1 MKILRMLS
9 LSLLGAAFAA
19 SATPAHADRDAVH
32 FFSNIHVA
40 SNQTVHDAVCFF
52 CNVDIDGEAQGD
64 VVVFFG
70 NVHISGRANH
80 DVVNFFGGVSADDN
94 AQIGESMV
102 SFFSLISLGD
112 NVSVGKDL
120 VSMFGV
126 MHAAASVTVGGDR
139 VAMPFMIFLAPLM
152 LIGLMVTLVV
162 RAIRDHRRQCYYNY
176 PFPPQP

>member
-1 MKILRMLS
+1 MKILRLLS
-9 LSLLGAAFAA
+9 LSLLGAVFAA
-19 SATPAHADRDAVH
+19 TATQAHADRDAVH
-32 FFSNIHVA
+32 FFSNIRVA
-40 SNQTVHDAVCFF
+40 PGTTVHDAVCFF
-52 CNVDIDGEAQGD
+52 CNVDLDGEAQGD

-70 NVHISGRANH
+70 NVHIGGHADH

-94 AQIGESMV
+94 TQIGQNLV

-126 MHAAASVTVGGDR
+126 MHAPESVSVGGDR

-162 RAIRDHRRQCYYNY
+162 RAIREHRRQYLYNY
-176 PFPPQP
+176 PFPPHP

>member
-1 MKILRMLS
+1 MKLLRLLS
-9 LSLLGAAFAA
+9 LSLLGAAFA
-19 SATPAHADRDAVH
+19 ATPAHADRDAVH

-40 SNQTVHDAVCFF
+40 SNATVHDAGCFF
-52 CNVDIDGEAQGD
+52 CNIDLDGEAQGD

-70 NVHISGRANH
+70 NVRIGGRANH
-80 DVVNFFGGVSADDN
+80 DVVNFFGGVSAADN
-94 AQIGESMV
+94 AQIGENLV
-102 SFFSLISLGD
+102 SFFSLISLGE

-126 MHAAASVTVGGDR
+126 VHAPESVTVGGDR

-162 RAIRDHRRQCYYNY
+162 RAIREHRRRYYYNY
-176 PFPPQP
+176 PFPPRP